1 MARDVPGLAWRAAN
15 PTLSVAV
22 FEQLTTMLLAAL
34 AVVWGLLLM
43 LGVKLF
49 DRETIL
55 TRWR

>member
-1 MARDVPGLAWRAAN
+1 MSGLLVLA
-15 PTLSVAV
+15 TGM
-22 FEQLTTMLLAAL
+22 MLLLLSGL
-34 AVVWGLLLM
+34 AVVWGLLLA